1 MNTTERE
8 RSVVVLDASYQ
19 PLNVVPFRR
28 AIGYLLSE
36 KATVVETDTEV
47 PIGITLPDGTDT
59 APRVIAFTYS
69 VPWMWTHD
77 VPWNRRRMLER
88 DNWTCAY
95 CGGHARTVDH
105 VMPQSRGGGN
115 TWMNTV
121 AACGPC
127 NNKKADRT
135 PEEAHMTLLFQPRVM
150 TRRELF
156 KRRIA
161 AAGVDIDWL

>member
-1 MNTTERE
+1 
-8 RSVVVLDASYQ
+8 
-19 PLNVVPFRR
+19 
-28 AIGYLLSE
+28 
-36 KATVVETDTEV
+36 
-47 PIGITLPDGTDT
+47 
-59 APRVIAFTYS
+59 
-69 VPWMWTHD
+69 
-77 VPWNRRRMLER
+77 MLER